1 LNKMK
6 KLESIF
12 ISFLVIFSILLYF
25 IDFMAL
31 DISYYNKFHKENNI
45 AKVSNLSEKYV
56 QDASVSLVRFLKN
69 GKEEELKENFNKKE
83 ISHMKDVYKLFR
95 LDRKLYKSFISI
107 SIIVIIYCMIKKD
120 RMFFYYLKK
129 YFLIVYFSLLMFLAI
144 CSMFFSNSFMY
155 FHKIFFKNDLWLLDY
170 DTDFM
175 IRILPEKFFF
185 TLFLNVLVLWSIVVF
200 VIYIFIRLKKSIGV
214 KI

>member
-1 LNKMK
+1 MK

-69 GKEEELKENFNKKE
+69 GKEQELKENFNKKE
-83 ISHMKDVYKLFR
+83 ISHMKDVYELFR

-155 FHKIFFKNDLWLLDY
+155 FHKVFFKNDLWLLDY

-175 IRILPEKFFF
+175 IRILPEEFFF